1 MTSPTP
7 SPDPVAAWLA
17 ALERAHWQ
25 RIERLIRTAQAGPP
39 PASPEPE
46 SASSVSLQT
55 ERNP

>member
-1 MTSPTP
+1 MTEQPTP
-7 SPDPVAAWLA
+7 IDPVAAWLA
-17 ALERAHWQ
+17 DLERAHWQ

-39 PASPEPE
+39 PASLEPE